1 MPAVLWPAG
10 PAVRVAHFERREA
23 EGYFDAPY
31 LVYLLEVAY
40 MSDASPTV
48 IRKRFSQFQ
57 ALVDELAA
65 APEAPDAERFPELP
79 AKTWAGKASIGVGEE
94 RTKAF
99 HVFLRELGDMVRSP
113 TVSASWKAAARPTLE
128 KFLTPPKAS
137 LLAATKLLG
146 AFGAASGGA
155 TEPEPEP
162 EPSLTDEELQAAALQ
177 RQIESGAAMSLQ
189 AAYRGRL
196 TRKRKLEEVAAQQQ
210 EAEAAKRRAAEE
222 EQAKRA
228 AEEEQERITAII
240 DEEEKARAA
249 KHAEADAA
257 EAKRAAEEAAAKR
270 EREEAAAKQAEEVAQ
285 AALEAKEATN
295 ALAREQIT
303 DDMGVF
309 IRSYSGEATLG
320 EWAKVSEW
328 SRDTGGSRDDD
339 GVPTRAASGM
349 WSELWDAALARVAE
363 PEPEAEDEPAV
374 LPESLDS
381 LDSRHRPPSFSE
393 MSSDSDGDDAARAEE
408 VAAGRTERL
417 QMQALNA
424 LANMASPATKQ
435 KADAVLGGAT
445 AANPT

>member
-1 MPAVLWPAG
+1 MRARISIFYGSRITVL
-10 PAVRVAHFERREA
+10 
-23 EGYFDAPY
+23 
-31 LVYLLEVAY
+31 LL
-40 MSDASPTV
+40 TRTF
-48 IRKRFSQFQ
+48 IRACR
-57 ALVDELAA
+57 DLAA
-65 APEAPDAERFPELP
+65 A
-79 AKTWAGKASIGVGEE
+79 
-94 RTKAF
+94 
-99 HVFLRELGDMVRSP
+99 
-113 TVSASWKAAARPTLE
+113 
-128 KFLTPPKAS
+128 LT
-137 LLAATKLLG
+137 
-146 AFGAASGGA
+146 
-155 TEPEPEP
+155 
-162 EPSLTDEELQAAALQ
+162 
-177 RQIESGAAMSLQ
+177 
-189 AAYRGRL
+189 
-196 TRKRKLEEVAAQQQ
+196 AAQQQ

-295 ALAREQIT
+295 ALAREQII

-363 PEPEAEDEPAV
+363 PEPQAEDDPAV

-435 KADAVLGGAT
+435 KADAVLGGVT